1 MRDQK
6 IVSWAV
12 ALVCMAGPAYGFDG
26 KVVGVLDGDTVEVLH
41 DNKPERI
48 RLNGVDCPEKS
59 QAFGRQAKEFTS
71 NRCFGKVVDVQSLGH
86 DRYGRTIGE
95 ITLSD
100 GKDLNHELVT
110 AGLAWW
116 YKKYAPEDKVLEKLE
131 QTARR
136 EKRGLWVDENP
147 IAPWDYRHRKKH

>member
-6 IVSWAV
+6 IVSCAA
-12 ALVCMAGPAYGFDG
+12 ALIILATPAFGFDA

-48 RLNGVDCPEKS
+48 RLNGIDCPEKS

-71 NRCFGKVVDVQSLGH
+71 DLCFGKIVEVQSHGH

-95 ITLSD
+95 IILSN
-100 GKDLNHELVT
+100 GKDLNHELVA

-116 YKKYAPEDKVLEKLE
+116 YKKYASDNKVLEQLE
-131 QTARR
+131 EKARR
-136 EKRGLWVDENP
+136 EKRGLWFDENP
-147 IAPWDYRHRKKH
+147 TAPWDYRHRKKH